1 MEEPRQHRQSHTRVA
16 GRPKPTEYDL
26 DCPECGAKM
35 MLKDSRYGWFYSC
48 TTYPKCRSTHGTHPN
63 GEPLGIPADSKTK
76 SWRMKAHIEF
86 DKLWDESDAEMTRSE
101 AYRWMIETLALAKD
115 DAHIAKFSI
124 NQCRQLIEALAVRD
138 QLAEINKPVR
148 RR

>member
-1 MEEPRQHRQSHTRVA
+1 MNPSRQYAHRDT
-16 GRPKPTEYDL
+16 PKPTEHDVT
-26 DCPECGAKM
+26 CPECGEKM
-35 MLKDSRYGWFYSC
+35 MLRNSRFGWFYGCSMF
-48 TTYPKCRSTHGTHPN
+48 PKCRAAHGAHPN

-76 SWRMKAHIEF
+76 AWRVKAHNEF
-86 DKLWDESDAEMTRSE
+86 DKLWNGPDAEMSRSE

-115 DAHIAKFSI
+115 DAHIGKFSTE
-124 NQCRQLIEALAVRD
+124 QCQQLIAALAVRD